1 MQGLEGYLIKYFI
14 DKVCPGISL
23 SPEVNPYYSVVLP
36 LAHSFDPLRYIL
48 LASAACQLRLWG
60 NKDFTRPTLSFRTA
74 AIRGLSQYLETNL
87 TDWMALV
94 TIIMFCFHDVSI
106 TAALTGSP
114 N

>member
-1 MQGLEGYLIKYFI
+1 MHGLEGYLIKYFI

-36 LAHSFDPLRYIL
+36 LARNFDPLRNIL
-48 LASAACQLRLWG
+48 LATAACQLRLWG

-74 AIRGLSQYLETNL
+74 AIRGLSEYLKTNP

-94 TIIMFCFHDVSI
+94 TIIMFCFHDVSPV
-106 TAALTGSP
+106 AAHLLFLC
-114 N
+114 